1 MDREPSQLP
10 ELSSRVRV
18 RGGWLEFVG
27 HSICEKGIA
36 WDGNDRGRAGRTGNT
51 YCSRFVP
58 CLFFFFKENKACLLT
73 YCLNVCNLGQLV
85 GHAKDS
91 SCFMMC
97 HHC

>member
-1 MDREPSQLP
+1 MGMTGAGQE
-10 ELSSRVRV
+10 ELVT
-18 RGGWLEFVG
+18 
-27 HSICEKGIA
+27 HI
-36 WDGNDRGRAGRTGNT
+36 
-51 YCSRFVP
+51 VP
-58 CLFFFFKENKACLLT
+58 VLYLVFIFFFKENKTCLLT